1 MRDILELCARMD
13 ELAEST
19 YRSMSRTC
27 DDATVAA
34 VMERMGA
41 EEAVHVGWWRELMGA
56 WDTGLLPDIY
66 ADTGDIRGQMTE
78 ILASLEAAVPEAGL
92 ALTAEQCLSAAVS
105 IEFFMLDPMFGEMLD
120 LAEPARA
127 RKRHDAYSRHIERLI
142 AAVEEH
148 FRGETLAGFLARVLR
163 RSLREN
169 RRLASYA
176 MRDALTGIA
185 NRRAFTAHLRQW
197 SAWSARYGRPLAVI
211 LLDIDEF
218 KRVNDSFGHA
228 AGDETLVQVAA
239 AVGTATRASD
249 LVARYG
255 GDEFAVMA
263 PETDPEDARRLADRI
278 LAAVRMVG
286 LPVADGV
293 VRPTV
298 SIGASVMLDPPD
310 SDPRSVDELLASADQ
325 ALYAA
330 KQSGRNRAAD
340 PVLLSRELV

>member
-120 LAEPARA
+120 LAEPALA

-278 LAAVRMVG
+278 LTAVRMVG

-298 SIGASVMLDPPD
+298 SVGASVMLDPPD
-310 SDPRSVDELLASADQ
+310 SDPRSVDELLAGADQ

-330 KQSGRNRAAD
+330 KQSGRNRVAD

>member
-13 ELAEST
+13 ELAEET

-34 VMERMGA
+34 VMERMAA
-41 EEAVHVGWWRELMGA
+41 EEASHIQWWRELTTA
-56 WDTGLLPDIY
+56 WDKGLLPDIY
-66 ADTGDIRGQMTE
+66 ADTGDVHAQMTE
-78 ILASLEAAVPEAGL
+78 ILTSLEAAIPEEGRP
-92 ALTAEQCLSAAVS
+92 LTADECLTAAVS

-120 LAEPARA
+120 LAEPAVA
-127 RKRHDAYSRHIERLI
+127 RTRHEAYSRHIERLI
-142 AAVEEH
+142 TAVEEH
-148 FRGETLAGFLARVLR
+148 YRGETLAGFLARVLR

-176 MRDALTGIA
+176 MRDALTGLS
-185 NRRAFTAHLRQW
+185 NRRAFTAHLKQW
-197 SAWSARYGRPLAVI
+197 SAWSARYGRPLAVL
-211 LLDIDEF
+211 LLDVDEF
-218 KRVNDSFGHA
+218 KGVNDTFGHA
-228 AGDETLVQVAA
+228 AGDETLVEVAK
-239 AVGTATRASD
+239 AVGSATRASD

-255 GDEFAVMA
+255 GDELAVMA
-263 PETDPEDARRLADRI
+263 PETSPEDARRLADRI
-278 LAAVRMVG
+278 LAAVRKIG
-286 LPVADGV
+286 IPVADGV

-298 SIGASVMLDPPD
+298 SLGTSVMLDPPD
-310 SDPRSVDELLASADQ
+310 SDPRSADELLAAADQ